1 MYFEILFTKKVFI
14 YIGGKISN
22 FMELKLDNYNI
33 LIEKL
38 DRFIRKYYINKIIRG
53 LILFS
58 TIILAFFLIINF
70 LENEF
75 YFNKFIRKL
84 IFYGFLGIS
93 TFTLIYYVI
102 NPLLK
107 YFKLGKII
115 SHSTAA
121 EIIGNHFQDVKDK
134 LLNVLQLF
142 DQSQSQKENELL
154 IAGIDQKSNEIKLV
168 PFRSAINLNSNK
180 KYLKYLIPPVLIFFL
195 VLLISPGIIS
205 SSTKRIINN
214 NLEFTRPAPFNFK
227 IENKSLEVVQ
237 YSDLTLKV
245 KIEGNY
251 LPADASILIDDF
263 QYHLTK
269 KAPDAYEYVFKNIQ
283 KNTEFKIFSGKVR
296 SGDFELKVIPKP
308 VITDFNI
315 FVDYPQYTGQKDEYL
330 KNTGDLL
337 VLEGTILKWEFNTQN
352 ADKLKMK
359 FASDNSKL
367 LVAEPNN
374 NRSIFQKRVT
384 DNDNYKM
391 YIINNRIANPD
402 SVNYSISVV
411 KDKFPVINIEQIW
424 DSTDMSKMYF
434 TGNIAD
440 DYGFSN
446 LSFNYRIIEKDGK
459 ISGLKARK
467 LTFNPGKTYNFRYLL
482 DTKNLELQPG
492 QILKYYFEVK
502 DNDGINGPKSST
514 SNEMEYRT
522 ISEEEFDQQE
532 NKNEEDIKKNL
543 LKIQQESKKIKDKL
557 KKLKEKLL
565 DKKEAEWQDKKE
577 LEKLLEK
584 EKELEKML
592 EDAKKKLEENLKNQ
606 DNFKKLDESILNK
619 QEQLEKMFQENLSQ
633 EQKDLMQKIEELMKE
648 LNKDQ
653 MIDKMDEMSLDEEK
667 LDKQMDRML
676 ELFKQLELEKEMNES
691 IEQLNKLADKQ
702 EKLSED
708 TKNKSKTQ
716 EELKKE
722 QDNLN
727 KEFDK
732 AQDKVE
738 DLMKKNKELE
748 HPKNLAKDNEEK
760 MEEIK
765 EDMDDSQEKLE
776 KEQNSGASQSQK
788 SAAQKMKKMAKSL
801 DMQMQDSDKEQHE
814 EDLKALRQILEN
826 LLSLSFEQE
835 SLMKKSNNVIVNSP
849 AYKKI
854 LSDQHKIK
862 EDFKIVEDSL
872 HALSKRVIEI
882 QSFVNEKISEIK
894 LSVDQ
899 SLKNLETDG
908 SLPGTRDFQSANKT
922 QHQAMKGINDL
933 ALMLDE
939 SMKQMQQNASGMPG
953 SGSCNKPGGNG
964 KKSGKS
970 GKEPM
975 DKIAKGQEKLTEK
988 MKKMLSQMQGKSGQG
1003 GMPKEFAESAK
1014 QQAELRK
1021 ALEQLKREKQEQG
1034 KGEGNELQKMIDDM
1048 SRIEEDLVNK
1058 KLDAQLLK
1066 RQQDITSRLLEAD
1079 RAERQRGF
1087 ENERKSR
1094 TGTEMDKKIP
1104 PAIEKYLREKEAQM
1118 DVYKSVSPSLK
1129 PFYRDL
1135 VRDYID
1141 QMKNGNQK

>member
-1 MYFEILFTKKVFI
+1 M
-14 YIGGKISN
+14 N
-22 FMELKLDNYNI
+22 LKLNNYSI
-33 LIEKL
+33 LLEKL
-38 DRFIRKYYINKIIRG
+38 DRFIRKYYMNKIIRG

-58 TIILAFFLIINF
+58 SIVLISFLIINF

-75 YFNKFIRKL
+75 YFNKITRKI
-84 IFYGFLGIS
+84 IFYGFIS
-93 TFTLIYYVI
+93 ISAFTLIYYVI
-102 NPLLK
+102 NPLFK

-115 SHSTAA
+115 SHETAA
-121 EIIGNHFQDVKDK
+121 DIIGKHFLDVKDK
-134 LLNVLQLF
+134 LLNVLQLY
-142 DQSQSQKENELL
+142 DQSQSQNDKDLL
-154 IAGIDQKSNEIKLV
+154 IAGIDQKSNEIKLI
-168 PFRSAINLNSNK
+168 PFRSAIDFNSNK
-180 KYLKYLIPPVLIFFL
+180 KYLKYLIPPALIFLL
-195 VLLISPGIIS
+195 VLLLAPGIIS

-214 NLEFTRPAPFNFK
+214 NLEFAKPAPFSFEIK
-227 IENKSLEVVQ
+227 NKSLVVVQ

-251 LPADASILIDDF
+251 LPAEAFILVEDF
-263 QYHLTK
+263 QYHMSK
-269 KAPDAYEYVFKNIQ
+269 KAPDLYEFVFKNIQ
-283 KNTEFKIFSGKVR
+283 KDTEFKIFSGKVK
-296 SGDFELKVIPKP
+296 SEDFELTVIPKP
-308 VITDFNI
+308 VITDFNV

-330 KNTGDLL
+330 RNTGDLL
-337 VLEGTILKWEFNTQN
+337 VLEGTVLKWEFNTQN

-359 FASDNSKL
+359 FASDNNKFLIS
-367 LVAEPNN
+367 EPYNN
-374 NRSIFQKRVT
+374 KSIFQKKVI
-384 DNDNYKM
+384 DNDVYKM
-391 YIINNRIANPD
+391 YIINNRIENPD
-402 SVNYSISVV
+402 SVNYSISIV

-424 DSTDMSKMYF
+424 DSSDMSKMYF
-434 TGNIAD
+434 TGNISD

-446 LSFNYRIIEKDGK
+446 LSFNYRIINKDGK
-459 ISGLKARK
+459 TSGVNRRK
-467 LTFNPGKTYNFRYLL
+467 LTYNQGKSYNFRYLL

-492 QILKYYFEVK
+492 QLMKYFFEVK
-502 DNDGINGPKSST
+502 DNDGINGAKSST
-514 SNEMEYRT
+514 TNEMEYRT

-543 LKIQQESKKIKDKL
+543 LKIQHESKKIKDKL
-557 KKLKEKLL
+557 KKLKEKLME
-565 DKKEAEWQDKKE
+565 KKEAEWQDKKE

-592 EDAKKKLEENLKNQ
+592 EEAKKKLEENLKNQ
-606 DNFKKLDESILNK
+606 DNFKKMDESILNK

-633 EQKDLMQKIEELMKE
+633 EQKDLLQKIEELMKE
-648 LNKDQ
+648 MNKDE
-653 MIDKMDEMSLDEEK
+653 MLDKMDEMSMDEEK
-667 LDKQMDRML
+667 IEKQMDRML
-676 ELFKQLELEKEMNES
+676 ELFKQLELEKEMMET
-691 IEQLNKLADKQ
+691 IDELNKLAEKQ
-702 EKLSED
+702 EKLSEE
-708 TKNKSKTQ
+708 TKKESKSK
-716 EELKKE
+716 EELKKDQE
-722 QDNLN
+722 ILN

-748 HPKNLAKDNEEK
+748 HPKNLAQDNEEK
-760 MEEIK
+760 MEDIK
-765 EDMDDSQEKLE
+765 EDMEESEEKLE

-788 SAAQKMKKMAKSL
+788 SASQKMKKMAKSL
-801 DMQMQDSDKEQHE
+801 DMQMQGSEKEQHE
-814 EDLKALRQILEN
+814 EDMKALRQILEN
-826 LLSLSFEQE
+826 LLTLSFEQE
-835 SLMKKSNNVIVNSP
+835 SLLKKSNNVIVNSP

-872 HALSKRVIEI
+872 HALSKRVVEI

-894 LSVDQ
+894 HSVDK
-899 SLKNLETDG
+899 SLKNLENDG
-908 SLPGTRDFQSANKT
+908 QLPGTRDFQSANKT

-953 SGSCNKPGGNG
+953 SGSCNKPGGTG
-964 KKSGKS
+964 KKSGKT
-970 GKEPM
+970 GKVPM

-988 MKKMLSQMQGKSGQG
+988 MKQMLSQMQGKSGKG
-1003 GMPKEFAESAK
+1003 GMPKEFAEAAK

-1034 KGEGNELQKMIDDM
+1034 RGEGNDLKKMIDDM

-1066 RQQDITSRLLEAD
+1066 RQQEITNKLLEAD

-1087 ENERKSR
+1087 DNERKSK

-1135 VRDYID
+1135 VRDYIA